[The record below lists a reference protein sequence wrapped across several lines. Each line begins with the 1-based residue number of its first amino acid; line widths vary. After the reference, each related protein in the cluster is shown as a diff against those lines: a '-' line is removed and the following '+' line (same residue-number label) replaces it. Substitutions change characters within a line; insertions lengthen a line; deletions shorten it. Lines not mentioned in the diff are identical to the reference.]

1 MFRAVLYSVAIV
13 IGGWIGVAYVQ
24 SQMVELPTPQP
35 QIFVEEIIEIPR
47 ITYYQAV
54 FWQTDKNPEVS
65 ACGPTKKMQ
74 VAVSRDLFQKNVGC
88 GEKIQVWSD
97 EHGKI
102 GEYTVWDT
110 TNARFSSTV
119 DILVEDPP
127 HWGKTSG
134 YIIID

>member
-1 MFRAVLYSVAIV
+1 MVSIV
-13 IGGWIGVAYVQ
+13 IGGWVGMAYVQ

-54 FWQTDKNPEVS
+54 FWQTDENPEVS

-74 VAVSRDLFQKNVGC
+74 VAVSRDLFQKNVDC
-88 GEKIQVWSD
+88 GTKIQVWSD

-102 GEYTVWDT
+102 GEYTVWDV

-119 DILVEDPP
+119 DVLVEDPP